1 MIIWSSAWLFNSK
14 LAFGVSQ
21 GQNIKC
27 LLLSCVLK
35 ASSTVGGVALGKL
48 LTSWEMINPPP
59 PKQKQVTFSVSVLMF
74 IYLSMSLSL
83 CLYVCLYYS
92 LLTSISSL
100 SLLCLLLSLPS
111 CWSLLGT
118 NSHRGFMY
126 LISMAYL
133 DLLSDNIQCARLDNF

>member
-21 GQNIKC
+21 GQNIKY
-27 LLLSCVLK
+27 LLLSCALK
-35 ASSTVGGVALGKL
+35 ASSTVGGGALGKL
-48 LTSWEMINPPP
+48 LTFWEMIK
-59 PKQKQVTFSVSVLMF
+59 PKKKQVTFSVSVLMF